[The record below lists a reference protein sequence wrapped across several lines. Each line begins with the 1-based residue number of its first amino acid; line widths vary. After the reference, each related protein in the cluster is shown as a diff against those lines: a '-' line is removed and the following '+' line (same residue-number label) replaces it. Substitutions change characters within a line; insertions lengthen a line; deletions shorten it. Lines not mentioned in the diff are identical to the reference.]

1 MRDFFIT
8 ASCNESII
16 KDRVYPVTTLLWLF
30 SRFTGFNKFR
40 KNDSGKTQ
48 MLTEI
53 VRPII
58 LEIFHFYCFLAL
70 PISFRCLS
78 LNYIYICVHPYIF
91 LLKVAGC
98 GDPGD
103 VRNGN
108 QQVFGTRWA
117 VGTSVL
123 YSCNQGYQISGQSTS
138 QLTIFCQSNG
148 LWTGSA
154 PTCVSS
160 TQQTGEMLT
169 IYTYIYV

>member
-1 MRDFFIT
+1 M
-8 ASCNESII
+8 
-16 KDRVYPVTTLLWLF
+16 
-30 SRFTGFNKFR
+30 
-40 KNDSGKTQ
+40 
-48 MLTEI
+48 
-53 VRPII
+53 RPII
-58 LEIFHFYCFLAL
+58 LEIIHFYCFLAL
-70 PISFRCLS
+70 PILFRCLS

-154 PTCVSS
+154 PTCVSP
-160 TQQTGEMLT
+160 TQQTGEMLAT
-169 IYTYIYV
+169 YTYICIKYLYISSFCFILLY